1 MVANLSAHKR
11 GDDKWEFF
19 SKIGKRMKIQSQLI
33 DLVDED
39 TEAFNSI
46 MHAYSLPKDTDEEKQ
61 MKLAHSKRNKNTIEV
76 PFK

>member
-11 GDDKWEFF
+11 GWDDKWEFF
-19 SKIGKRMKIQSQLI
+19 SKIGEKGMKIQSQLI

-61 MKLAHSKRNKNTIEV
+61 IYDGLEFND
-76 PFK
+76 